1 LSQWTPTPQVVE
13 KVETLIET
21 FE

>member
-1 LSQWTPTPQVVE
+1 SQWTPTPQVVE